1 MIMKNV
7 MNHPLIFTVP
17 LSYEAHENAERCV
30 ESIKNP
36 DKLKQ
41 VYLNSLAVY
50 SVNYYLQLMGL
61 ETEIENSYSQ
71 DPIAVQLSNVADLS
85 LKNIGKVE
93 CCPVLPDENQFNI
106 TPDVT
111 EERLAYIAVQFT
123 ESLKQGT
130 ILGYIK
136 NPLATVEL
144 NQLQSLED
152 LLLYLS
158 TLEIEAKEIE
168 AQSESKLGKW
178 LEGIVEEGWQRV
190 EELFTPQQ
198 LGLAFMNRN
207 EVSVMRGQELD
218 LGIQLNQ
225 VSVALVTKVTRL
237 INPNDEGISEADI
250 LMQIRPISVLNLP
263 SELVLQIK
271 DDSGEIVL
279 ETQSREEDNWIQLA
293 FSAEYGEA
301 FQVVVSYQ
309 DAVITKNFLL

>member
-1 MIMKNV
+1 MKNV

-61 ETEIENSYSQ
+61 ETEIEKSYSQ
-71 DPIAVQLSNVADLS
+71 DPIAVQLSNIADLS

-93 CCPVLPDENQFNI
+93 CCPVLPDENKFNI
-106 TPDVT
+106 TADVS
-111 EERLAYIAVQFT
+111 ENRLAYIAVQFT

-130 ILGYIK
+130 ILGYVE
-136 NPLATVEL
+136 NPLATVEI
-144 NQLQSLED
+144 NQLQTLED

-158 TLEIEAKEIE
+158 TLEIEAK
-168 AQSESKLGKW
+168 SESKLGKW

-198 LGLAFMNRN
+198 LGLAFMN
-207 EVSVMRGQELD
+207 EVSVIRGQEID

-225 VSVALVTKVTRL
+225 VSVALVTKVTQL
-237 INPNDEGISEADI
+237 TNTEEKEMSEADI
-250 LMQIRPISVLNLP
+250 LMQVRPISVLNLP
-263 SELVLQIK
+263 SELMLQIK
-271 DDSGEIVL
+271 DSSGEIVL
-279 ETQSREEDNWIQLA
+279 ETSSREGDNWIQLA
-293 FSAEYGEA
+293 FSAEYGES
-301 FQVVVSYQ
+301 FQVLVSYE
-309 DAVITKNFLL
+309 DAVITKNFVI

>member
-1 MIMKNV
+1 MKNV

-61 ETEIENSYSQ
+61 ETEIEKSYSQ
-71 DPIAVQLSNVADLS
+71 DPIAVQLSNIADLS

-93 CCPVLPDENQFNI
+93 CCPVLPDENKFNI
-106 TPDVT
+106 TADVS
-111 EERLAYIAVQFT
+111 ENRLAYIAVQFT

-130 ILGYIK
+130 ILGYVE
-136 NPLATVEL
+136 NPLATVEI
-144 NQLQSLED
+144 NQLQTLED

-158 TLEIEAKEIE
+158 TLEIEAK
-168 AQSESKLGKW
+168 SESKLGKW

-198 LGLAFMNRN
+198 LGLAFMN
-207 EVSVMRGQELD
+207 EVSVIRGQELD

-225 VSVALVTKVTRL
+225 VSVALVTKVTQL
-237 INPNDEGISEADI
+237 TNTEEKEMSEADI
-250 LMQIRPISVLNLP
+250 LMQVRPISVLNLP
-263 SELVLQIK
+263 SELMLQIK
-271 DDSGEIVL
+271 DSSGEIVL
-279 ETQSREEDNWIQLA
+279 ETSSREGDNWIQLA
-293 FSAEYGEA
+293 FSAEYGES
-301 FQVVVSYQ
+301 FQVLVSYE
-309 DAVITKNFLL
+309 DAVITKNFVI

>member
-1 MIMKNV
+1 

-61 ETEIENSYSQ
+61 ETEIEKSYSQ
-71 DPIAVQLSNVADLS
+71 DPIAVQLSNIADLS

-93 CCPVLPDENQFNI
+93 CCPVLPDENKFNI
-106 TPDVT
+106 TADVS
-111 EERLAYIAVQFT
+111 ENRLAYIAVQFT

-130 ILGYIK
+130 ILGYVE
-136 NPLATVEL
+136 NPLATVEI
-144 NQLQSLED
+144 NQLQTLED

-158 TLEIEAKEIE
+158 TLEIEAK
-168 AQSESKLGKW
+168 SESKLGKW

-198 LGLAFMNRN
+198 LGLAFMN
-207 EVSVMRGQELD
+207 EVSVIRGQELD

-225 VSVALVTKVTRL
+225 VSVALVTKVTQL
-237 INPNDEGISEADI
+237 TNTEEKEMSEADI
-250 LMQIRPISVLNLP
+250 LMQVRPISVLNLP
-263 SELVLQIK
+263 SELMLQIK
-271 DDSGEIVL
+271 DSSGEIVL
-279 ETQSREEDNWIQLA
+279 ETSSREGDNWIQLA
-293 FSAEYGEA
+293 FSAEYGES
-301 FQVVVSYQ
+301 FQVLVSYE
-309 DAVITKNFLL
+309 DAVIT

>member
-1 MIMKNV
+1 

-61 ETEIENSYSQ
+61 ETEIEKSYSQ
-71 DPIAVQLSNVADLS
+71 DPIAVQLSNIADLS

-93 CCPVLPDENQFNI
+93 CCPVLPDENKFNI
-106 TPDVT
+106 TADVS
-111 EERLAYIAVQFT
+111 ENRLAYIAVQFT

-130 ILGYIK
+130 ILGYVE
-136 NPLATVEL
+136 NPLATVEI
-144 NQLQSLED
+144 NQLQTLED

-158 TLEIEAKEIE
+158 TLEIEAK
-168 AQSESKLGKW
+168 SESKLGKW

-198 LGLAFMNRN
+198 LGLAFMN
-207 EVSVMRGQELD
+207 EVSVIRGQELD

-225 VSVALVTKVTRL
+225 VSVALVTKVTQL
-237 INPNDEGISEADI
+237 TNTEEKEMSEADI
-250 LMQIRPISVLNLP
+250 LMQVRPISVLNLP
-263 SELVLQIK
+263 SELMLQIK
-271 DDSGEIVL
+271 DSSGEIVL
-279 ETQSREEDNWIQLA
+279 ETSSREGDNWIQLA
-293 FSAEYGEA
+293 FSAEYGES
-301 FQVVVSYQ
+301 FQVLVSYE
-309 DAVITKNFLL
+309 DAVITKNFVI